1 MTTAIVATVLSVL
14 SKPSRLLEAADSCIV
29 DTINLKGSVNPVQ
42 RKITSTILSINTNQP
57 TKDAPSHKESYRH
70 HLAKA
75 SNVQLSEETASD
87 QATRQPPSSSRQDDC
102 VGAMSARALRP
113 RVQDLEERCCLRR
126 RELRKLLREATQDKF
141 ATSRTYRSS
150 SYDGEIEAADVVF
163 TPESRMIPKSE
174 QRAQRVRRS
183 EDSYDETLLPK
194 TSTRRRS
201 RQRRALDLGISGT
214 PKFRLTY
221 DKITAKR
228 PKLVKMRNRWCRVG
242 GR

>member
-1 MTTAIVATVLSVL
+1 MTTAIFATVLSVL

-42 RKITSTILSINTNQP
+42 RKITSTILSIDTNQS

-70 HLAKA
+70 HLAKG

-87 QATRQPPSSSRQDDC
+87 QPTRQPPSSGRQDDC
-102 VGAMSARALRP
+102 VWTISARTLRP
-113 RVQDLEERCCLRR
+113 RVEDLEEQCSLRR
-126 RELRKLLREATQDKF
+126 RKLRKLIHEATQDKS

-150 SYDGEIEAADVVF
+150 SYDGEIEAADVPF
-163 TPESRMIPKSE
+163 TPESRMIPRSKQPGKS
-174 QRAQRVRRS
+174 ARRS
-183 EDSYDETLLPK
+183 EDSYDEPLLPE
-194 TSTRRRS
+194 TSTRKRS